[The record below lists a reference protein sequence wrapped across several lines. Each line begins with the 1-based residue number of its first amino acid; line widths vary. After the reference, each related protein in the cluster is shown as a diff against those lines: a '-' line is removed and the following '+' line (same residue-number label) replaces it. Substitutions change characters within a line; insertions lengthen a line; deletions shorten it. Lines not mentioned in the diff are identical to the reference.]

1 MNRFASRTRACAFWA
16 ALVMVVVSG
25 ERAAQACGHC
35 GRPSCP
41 SYQVVEKTVMVPT
54 LVPDAR
60 VINVT
65 QYRCELQ
72 QQPRTVYRCVPE
84 VQQVRQSY
92 VAMVPQVRVREHVYY
107 VAVPKV
113 EEVEQPYVECVP
125 EQVVRQGV
133 RTVCRRVE
141 VQEMR
146 TVCRDM
152 GHWEQVSCYSRSAH
166 RCGCLTWL
174 ACGGC
179 APVVCCTQMVW
190 VPNIVEEQ
198 VPVVACKYQL
208 VQEPCEY
215 VTTVYRQVQKV
226 RRVPVCRYI
235 QQERRCNVQETVLV
249 PQRRERICNVT
260 TYRQVAEEVMQQVP
274 VMVPYQVQQETC
286 VMVCRM
292 VEKQV
297 CCRVPV
303 NCCDEGK

>member
-1 MNRFASRTRACAFWA
+1 M
-16 ALVMVVVSG
+16 
-25 ERAAQACGHC
+25 
-35 GRPSCP
+35 
-41 SYQVVEKTVMVPT
+41 
-54 LVPDAR
+54 
-60 VINVT
+60 T

-84 VQQVRQSY
+84 VHQVRQSY
-92 VAMVPQVRVREHVYY
+92 VAMVPQVRVREHVYS
-107 VAVPKV
+107 VSVPHV

-141 VQEMR
+141 VQEMQ

-152 GHWEQVSCYSRSAH
+152 GHWEQVSCNSRAAH
-166 RCGCLTWL
+166 RCGCLSRL

-179 APVVCCTQMVW
+179 APVLCCTQMVW

-198 VPVVACKYQL
+198 VPVVTCKYQL

-215 VTTVYRQVQKV
+215 VTTVYRQVQKM
-226 RRVPVCRYI
+226 RRVSVCRYV
-235 QQERRCNVQETVLV
+235 QQERRCNVRETVLV
-249 PQRRERICNVT
+249 PQRQERICNET
-260 TYRQVAEEVMQQVP
+260 TYRRVAEQVMQQVS

-292 VEKQV
+292 VAKQV

-303 NCCDEGK
+303 SCCDEGK